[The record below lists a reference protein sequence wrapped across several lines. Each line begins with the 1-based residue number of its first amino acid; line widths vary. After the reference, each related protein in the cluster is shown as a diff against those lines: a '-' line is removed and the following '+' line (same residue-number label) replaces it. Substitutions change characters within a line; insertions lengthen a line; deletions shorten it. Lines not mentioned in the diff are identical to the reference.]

1 MERTRSYLSCQF
13 PKRPTF
19 YPETELNVQNCKKSL
34 KIGCVNSLPAA
45 RGGRRRDSRNLAFT
59 FSCIS
64 VQAFRCIPNR
74 PARSA
79 FRLRKSRLSPSMD
92 DGCIPEGSSI
102 FHIPGALFNS
112 VVSNVSFTSLTR
124 EFIAVN
130 LSLGKFWQEVER
142 LNSSGWHSSVVIIAV
157 NSHNATE

>member
-34 KIGCVNSLPAA
+34 KLGCVNSLPAA

-112 VVSNVSFTSLTR
+112 VVSFTSLTW
-124 EFIAVN
+124 EFTAVN
-130 LSLGKFWQEVER
+130 LPFAKFWQEVER
-142 LNSSGWHSSVVIIAV
+142 LDSTDWHSRVVIIAV
-157 NSHNATE
+157 NSYDATE